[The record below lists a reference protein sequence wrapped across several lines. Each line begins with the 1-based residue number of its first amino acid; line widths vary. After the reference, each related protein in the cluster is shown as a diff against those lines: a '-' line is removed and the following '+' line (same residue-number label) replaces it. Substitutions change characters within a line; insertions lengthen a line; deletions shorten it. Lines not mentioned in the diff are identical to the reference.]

1 VLITSV
7 KIGVAHE
14 YGFRQP
20 APSTHDR
27 GYELAQALCRNAE
40 RSYSQLQTIRGI
52 SEAIPRHGDI
62 GGHSSASAEPC
73 RERREH
79 LQVVS

>member
-20 APSTHDR
+20 AALTHDR
-27 GYELAQALCRNAE
+27 GYERAQALCRNAE
-40 RSYSQLQTIRGI
+40 RSYSQPQTRGDVGFRALEVGEVLPMRCAFTADNI
-52 SEAIPRHGDI
+52 
-62 GGHSSASAEPC
+62 
-73 RERREH
+73 
-79 LQVVS
+79 